1 MANPLLNSFLPLFY
15 ISWFDDVLTET
26 EMKTMKDAIDSQD
39 WLTKTDKDELFSK
52 IDVENPPSRSQINE
66 WKEII
71 SKGVDDNNDDEL
83 LTDVALKLALVEN
96 PETDNEELKKLY
108 FFLQEL
114 EKSLGIISSE
124 AIFAFKEKYLPFS
137 SSFSLFHST
146 FVRST
151 EHFRTHLSNND
162 NLHINLKAPK
172 R

>member
-108 FFLQEL
+108 FFLL
-114 EKSLGIISSE
+114 L
-124 AIFAFKEKYLPFS
+124 
-137 SSFSLFHST
+137 
-146 FVRST
+146 
-151 EHFRTHLSNND
+151 
-162 NLHINLKAPK
+162 NLCY
-172 R
+172 